1 MSIAQKSNREASSTA
16 DMIGILQREQH
27 LAENSIMTGVC
38 NAEMQRWFAEDERRI
53 TAVDAVAASIRQS
66 IGDAEM
72 ELLLEA
78 DPEDGRVSLV
88 FQIGSQLEYG
98 DAMQRLKRVWSEIL
112 PSLDFQ
118 VRRHFVF
125 VVK

>member
-1 MSIAQKSNREASSTA
+1 
-16 DMIGILQREQH
+16 
-27 LAENSIMTGVC
+27 MTGVC